1 MRAGA
6 GARKAAA
13 NQVESQPD
21 KHSKLVKALHEP
33 PEKKPL
39 RILVAD
45 HQALVRAGICEL
57 VKMAPGV
64 EIVGEADNGRQVLRL
79 ISSHEPDVVI
89 MDVDLL
95 EMNGLETTVLAK
107 QNFPDVKILILSL
120 HASEQLVARAFRS
133 GAEGFVLKNDSVSEL
148 QTAVKWVAQ
157 GARYV
162 SPNVSHMSFV
172 TRLDSPEDELSSKL
186 TPRQR
191 VILKLI
197 ADGKSTKEIA
207 TLLGIS
213 VNTAKTH
220 RLKLMEKLGVHEIA
234 GVVRIAVKLGLV
246 KN

>member
-1 MRAGA
+1 MRAAAGA
-6 GARKAAA
+6 GKTAT
-13 NQVESQPD
+13 NEPGTNQPD
-21 KHSKLVKALHEP
+21 KRSKFVEAT
-33 PEKKPL
+33 KPTGNTSL
-39 RILVAD
+39 RVLVAD

-57 VKMAPGV
+57 VKMAPDV
-64 EIVGEADNGRQVLRL
+64 EVVAEADNGRQVLRL
-79 ISSHEPDVVI
+79 ISSHDPDVVI

-107 QNFPDVKILILSL
+107 QNFPDVKILLLSL
-120 HASEQLVARAFRS
+120 HASEQLVSRAFRN
-133 GAEGFVLKNDSVSEL
+133 GAEGFVLKNDSVAEL
-148 QTAVKWVAQ
+148 QTALKWVAQ
-157 GARYV
+157 GARYL
-162 SPNVSHMSFV
+162 SPNVNQMTFV
-172 TRLDSPEDELSSKL
+172 TRLESPDDVLSSKL

-207 TLLGIS
+207 TLLKIS

-234 GVVRIAVKLGLV
+234 GVVRVAVKLGLV